1 MKWIK
6 DILAK
11 HTDENG
17 VLNLEAAESE
27 LNAEAN
33 KNVIPKDQY
42 NSKVEELKQAND
54 TLDTL
59 KKDHKGVEDL
69 QKTIS
74 EHEGTIEK
82 LQAEKAD
89 QAKEF
94 ALKTAFTTAGAK
106 DVDYFVDKLKTE
118 SELSEDGSLK
128 GIEDKIKE
136 FQTQRPYLFETADNK
151 DKKPGD
157 DGFRI
162 QDTSLDSGSPTPALT
177 KKEIYE
183 KYPNDKEKR
192 IELIQKLE
200 KE

>member
-6 DILAK
+6 DILEK

-17 VLNLEAAESE
+17 VLNFEAAESE

-59 KKDHKGVEDL
+59 KKQHKGVEDL
-69 QKTIS
+69 QETIS

-94 ALKTAFTTAGAK
+94 ALKTVFTTAGAK
-106 DVDYFVDKLKTE
+106 DVDYFVDKLKAETE
-118 SELSEDGSLK
+118 LGEDGNLK

-136 FQTQRPYLFETADNK
+136 FQTQRPYLFEAADNK

-157 DGFRI
+157 NGFRI
-162 QDTSLDSGSPTPALT
+162 QDNSLDSGSPTPALT